1 MAKALII
8 DAIRT
13 PIGRRNGL
21 LSSIQPVELA
31 SHVLKALIERCNIE
45 ANMVDDVIMGCVT
58 QTGEQGANIGRLACL
73 LAGFPVEVPAVTI
86 NRMCG
91 SSQQAI
97 HFASQA
103 IESGDMDLVI
113 AAGVESMS
121 RVPLGSDY
129 APFHPGIL
137 ERYQLVNQGVS
148 AEMIAEKWGISRE
161 EMDIFSLESH
171 RKAAYAT
178 DKGFFKKEIIPIQVK
193 NNGQMPVTVEKDE
206 GIRYDTSRE
215 KLASLKPAFKPDGLI
230 TAGNSSQISDGAAA
244 VLLASEKKAKELG
257 LKPKARI
264 VARVVQGSD
273 PILMLTGPIPA
284 TKRIIKKTG
293 IPLSRIDVIEINEAF
308 ASVVIA
314 WMKELEPDPRRVNPQ
329 GGAIAIGHP
338 VGASGARIMATLI
351 NELERL
357 DAALGLQTMCIG
369 HGMATATIIERL

>member
-1 MAKALII
+1 MEKALII

-45 ANMVDDVIMGCVT
+45 ADMVDDVIMGCVT

-73 LAGFPVEVPAVTI
+73 LAGFSVEVPSVTI

-137 ERYQLVNQGVS
+137 ERYQLVNQGIS

-178 DKGFFKKEIIPIQVK
+178 DMGFFKKEIIPIQVK
-193 NNGQMPVTVEKDE
+193 NNGQSPVTVEKDE
-206 GIRYDTSRE
+206 GIRYDTSLE
-215 KLASLKPAFKPDGLI
+215 KLASLKPVFKPDGLV

-244 VLLASEKKAKELG
+244 VLLASERKAKELG

-284 TKRIIKKTG
+284 TKKIIKKTG
-293 IPLSRIDVIEINEAF
+293 ISLSRIDVIEINEAF

-314 WMKELEPDPRRVNPQ
+314 WMKELEPDPGKVNPQ

-357 DAALGLQTMCIG
+357 NGALGLQTMCIG

>member
-8 DAIRT
+8 DAVRT
-13 PIGRRNGL
+13 PIGRKNGL
-21 LSSIQPVELA
+21 LSSIPPVELA
-31 SHVLKALIERCNIE
+31 SIVLRAVLERCNLKPDMI
-45 ANMVDDVIMGCVT
+45 DDVIMGCVT

-73 LAGFPVEVPAVTI
+73 LAGFPVDVPSVTI

-137 ERYQLVNQGVS
+137 ERYPLVNQGIS
-148 AEMIAEKWGISRE
+148 AEMIAEKWNISRE
-161 EMDIFSLESH
+161 DMDRFSLESH

-178 DKGFFKKEIIPIQVK
+178 EMGFFKKEIIPVEIRRD
-193 NNGQMPVTVEKDE
+193 GEGPLLIEKDE
-206 GIRYDTSRE
+206 GIRYDTSLE
-215 KLASLKPAFKPDGLI
+215 KLSSLKPAFKPDGLI

-244 VLLASEKKAKELG
+244 VLLASERKAKELG

-264 VARVVQGSD
+264 VARAVKGSD
-273 PILMLTGPIPA
+273 PVIMLTGPIPA
-284 TKRIIKKTG
+284 TKAIIKKSG
-293 IPLSRIDVIEINEAF
+293 IPLSKIDVIEINEAF

-314 WMKELEPDPRRVNPQ
+314 WMRELEPDPRRVNPQ
-329 GGAIAIGHP
+329 GGAIALGHP

-351 NELERL
+351 HELERL
-357 DAALGLQTMCIG
+357 NATLGLQTMCIG
-369 HGMATATIIERL
+369 HGMATATIIERI